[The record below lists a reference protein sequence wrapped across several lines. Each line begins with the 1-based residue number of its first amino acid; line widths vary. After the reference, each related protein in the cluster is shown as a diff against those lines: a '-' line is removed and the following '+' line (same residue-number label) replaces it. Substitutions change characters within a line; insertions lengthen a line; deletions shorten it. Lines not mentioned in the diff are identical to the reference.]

1 MRPSCFE
8 VLEPRRLL
16 SGAPTLAIGD
26 AWITEGNAG
35 SRYAAVEVSLSAPTK
50 KTVSVNYGTTNGS
63 ALAGSD
69 YDATSGKVTFAP
81 GETTKSILVPVRG
94 DRLPESDESFA
105 VNLQA
110 AKNIKVTRGQATVTI
125 VDDEP
130 RVSITGAGAD
140 EGDSGKTSFVF
151 TVNLSRAYD
160 QPVTVNFATQDDS
173 AVAGVDYLAASGTL
187 TFAAGETA
195 KLVTVEVL
203 GNTTPEPYK
212 GFYVNLAGASANAL
226 ISGGQGYGSIW
237 DDDGYVDP
245 NDSGGGY
252 DSDPWS
258 YWPGYYWY

>member
-1 MRPSCFE
+1 MSASNIE
-8 VLEPRRLL
+8 ILEPRRLF
-16 SGAPTLAIGD
+16 SGMPAISIGD
-26 AWITEGNAG
+26 VWVDEGNTG
-35 SRYAAVEVSLSAPTK
+35 ERAAHVTVNLSQRSK
-50 KTVSVNYGTTNGS
+50 QTVTVNYATQNGS
-63 ALAGSD
+63 AIAGSD
-69 YDATSGKVTFAP
+69 YRAASGKLTFSP
-81 GETTKSILVPVRG
+81 GETSKSIPVAIFG
-94 DRLPESDESFA
+94 DRLVESEEYFA
-105 VNLQA
+105 VNLQG
-110 AKNIKVTRGQATVTI
+110 AKNAKIADAQAHVSI
-125 VDDEP
+125 SDDEP
-130 RVSITGAGAD
+130 RISITGTGAD
-140 EGDSGKTSFVF
+140 EGDSGKTPLVF

-226 ISGGQGYGSIW
+226 ISVGQGYGSIW